1 LKYSKINSFFKEGRK
16 EMHKLDFILADDL
29 YKILEKTFTPE
40 EIEVFINQAVRRQ
53 IEETLK
59 IKPTQPPKEPVDDI
73 NSHEWTQ

>member
-1 LKYSKINSFFKEGRK
+1 MQKFDL
-16 EMHKLDFILADDL
+16 ILADDL

-59 IKPTQPPKEPVDDI
+59 IKTTPLQKRLLMMSIAMSGPNKV
-73 NSHEWTQ
+73 NV